1 MSATG
6 SILNSVKSY
15 LGEIAVEDT
24 DFDSNLIQCI
34 NASFQTMYTEGV
46 GPYDEPFSITDGST
60 TWESFLGEYNLPGI
74 DSYLGLLVQ
83 SLFDPSPSQ
92 VISGIREKN
101 MERLRFS
108 LRIVTQEIRDRA
120 QSTGG

>member
-1 MSATG
+1 MTG

-15 LGEIAVEDT
+15 LGEIDISDT
-24 DFDSNLIQCI
+24 DFDATLIQHI

-46 GPYDEPFSITDGST
+46 GPYEAPFHISGSED
-60 TWESFLGEYNLPGI
+60 TWESFLQGYDLPGI

-83 SLFDPSPSQ
+83 SSFDPSPSQ

-108 LRIVTQEIRDRA
+108 LRLATQEILD
-120 QSTGG
+120 QNSSGG